1 MLVRIEYDKRLASY
15 RPLKCSMPGQK
26 CCVCGNTQV
35 LDDRASFHRFPK
47 EIDRRTLWIDV
58 FGIQEKDI
66 KPSSRVCSRHF
77 PEGDP
82 KKAPS
87 LNLGISI
94 VGIGTCAN
102 PISTN
107 F

>member
-1 MLVRIEYDKRLASY
+1 
-15 RPLKCSMPGQK
+15 MPGQK
-26 CCVCGNTQV
+26 CYVCGNTQE
-35 LDDRASFHRFPK
+35 LDDRASFHHFPK

-66 KPSSRVCSRHF
+66 KPSSMCSRHF
-77 PEGDP
+77 LEGDP

-107 F
+107 L